1 MKVKRERWPAVET
14 KGADRRAK
22 SQIGIEAK
30 RLLRCP
36 ACFRVDG
43 VPLLHFTC
51 TLARCPKMFANIEP
65 PRRSR
70 RSLLTTG
77 QTLPHKTAV
86 WCACAAGGYEK
97 AGEASNAVAGSP
109 RSARL
114 SMMVRPSNY

>member
-1 MKVKRERWPAVET
+1 MKVKRERWAAVET

-65 PRRSR
+65 PAN
-70 RSLLTTG
+70 G
-77 QTLPHKTAV
+77 AQAP
-86 WCACAAGGYEK
+86 
-97 AGEASNAVAGSP
+97 
-109 RSARL
+109 SARAAQ
-114 SMMVRPSNY
+114 SNMAK